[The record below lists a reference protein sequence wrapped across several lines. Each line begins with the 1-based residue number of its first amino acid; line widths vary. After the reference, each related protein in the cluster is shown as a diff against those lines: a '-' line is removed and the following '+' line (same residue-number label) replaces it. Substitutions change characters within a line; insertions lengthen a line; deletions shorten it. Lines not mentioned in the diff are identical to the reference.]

1 MSARKTDS
9 VAGSLPGKYNVQH
22 QCFGFRARLEII
34 GINPFVFVPDEIL
47 QQVFDDAG
55 KSKGPIP
62 VCGTIN
68 GTAYIQTLVRY
79 RGNWRLYI
87 NTTMLPNSP
96 DRVGELVEVTIQFD
110 PQDRTIKP
118 HPKLVKALKAN
129 KKAKNVFDALPPS
142 RQKEIVRYISYLKS
156 DESVAANVEKA
167 IGFLLGKNRFVGRD
181 KP

>member
-1 MSARKTDS
+1 M
-9 VAGSLPGKYNVQH
+9 L
-22 QCFGFRARLEII
+22 GFRATLEII

-47 QQVFDDAG
+47 QQIFKEA
-55 KSKGPIP
+55 KRSNGPIP

-68 GTAYIQTLVRY
+68 GVTYIQTLVRY

-96 DRVGELVEVTIQFD
+96 TRVGEDVEVTIQFD
-110 PQDRTIKP
+110 PKDRTIKS
-118 HPKLVKALKAN
+118 HPKLVKALNTN
-129 KKAKNVFDALPPS
+129 KKAKKVFDSLPPS
-142 RQKEIVRYISYLKS
+142 RQKEIVRYISFLKS
-156 DESVAANVEKA
+156 EESVAANVEKA